1 MIFIYLFIFVENP
14 LVIVS
19 RKGKILKNYLKHSHS
34 LILTSYGC
42 LLVQDLDNLAKS
54 KVLKQKFKGIIVR
67 K

>member
-1 MIFIYLFIFVENP
+1 MIFLYFLFENP
-14 LVIVS
+14 FVIVS

-42 LLVQDLDNLAKS
+42 LLVQDLDTLAKS
-54 KVLKQKFKGIIVR
+54 KVLKQKFKGIIVT